1 MEVGTLVGAYR
12 VLQKVGEGGMGGVWL
27 VEHTVLGRRAAIKM
41 LHPVY
46 SARPEIVTRFF
57 NEARAA
63 TAISDPG
70 IVQIFD
76 FGHHVD
82 GAAYIVMEFLDGEPL
97 DRRLARVGRLPV
109 ADALRL
115 MRQVANSVG
124 TAHARGIVHRD
135 LKPENIFLVRDS
147 EAAGGERAKIVD
159 FGIAKLLGEQNIKTQ
174 TSTVIGTPTYM
185 SPEQCRGV
193 GQIDQRSDVYALG
206 CVLFTLVVGRPPF
219 DSEGAGEILA
229 MHLREPAP
237 APSQRVPGIPPD
249 VDGLVLRCMEKDPAR
264 RFSSGTEL
272 GTAITA
278 VLTNVSSP
286 GIALPLDARG
296 PTAPTLALPAT
307 TLSSA
312 ASVSLAPARSS
323 HRVWWLAVAGV
334 VGLVVVVALLT
345 TRGGGDASLSARP
358 RESDPPPQLAAAMK
372 GALTSFVAW
381 SRTHAG
387 APCPAIETL
396 GASVQ
401 DPWGH
406 PMQLTCTDQP
416 ANQIVGVISAG
427 PDGALGTSDDIASW
441 QLGRE
446 ISEIVAGRRWE
457 TTAPA
462 VVAAAAPEPPPKQE
476 AVANRADVKATE
488 PTPSAVT
495 LARVTAVDG
504 KPADLRGTKSAE
516 TPAETR
522 PAAPRPIETKPA
534 EPKPVG
540 TNSLGTQPAETK
552 AVETKQL
559 GTKPAEPKPV
569 GTNSL
574 GTKPVETRPVETNSL
589 GTKSADARPVET
601 KPAETKPVETKPA
614 DAASLK
620 QETKPPQSE
629 TAAKPAPASP
639 KPRDQ
644 RASVF
649 WRNAQKAAEA
659 GDCSTALSVAKR
671 VEEIDAAYYRA
682 VNTGEGAIARCAA
695 RDAQR
700 TQDAGAAEAKRAK
713 EAAAEAQQKPQQKPQ
728 PQPPSS
734 EEQARRIEA
743 YVTQC
748 RTVAARND
756 CGAARAIA
764 ARIAEQYPAVYRD
777 RIVTDPTIARCL
789 TAN

>member
-12 VLQKVGEGGMGGVWL
+12 VLQKIGEGGMGGVWL

-46 SARPEIVTRFF
+46 SARPEIVARFF

-82 GAAYIVMEFLDGEPL
+82 GTAYIVMEFLDGEPL
-97 DRRLARVGRLPV
+97 DRRLARAGRLPV

-147 EAAGGERAKIVD
+147 EAAGGERAKILD

-237 APSQRVPGIPPD
+237 APSHRAPGIPPD

-272 GTAITA
+272 GTAINA
-278 VLTNVSSP
+278 VLTNVSSH

-296 PTAPTLALPAT
+296 PTAPTLALSGT

-312 ASVSLAPARSS
+312 ASMSVAPARSS
-323 HRVWWLAVAGV
+323 HRGWWLAVAGV
-334 VGLVVVVALLT
+334 VGLVVVVAILT
-345 TRGGGDASLSARP
+345 TRGGGDASRSAQP

-372 GALTSFVAW
+372 AALTSFVAW
-381 SRTHAG
+381 SRTHTG
-387 APCPAIETL
+387 APCPAIEML

-446 ISEIVAGRRWE
+446 ISEIAAGRRWE
-457 TTAPA
+457 TVAST
-462 VVAAAAPEPPPKQE
+462 VAAAAPGPPPKPE
-476 AVANRADVKATE
+476 LVANSVDVKATE

-495 LARVTAVDG
+495 LARGTAVDS
-504 KPADLRGTKSAE
+504 KTADLRGTK
-516 TPAETR
+516 PADTR
-522 PAAPRPIETKPA
+522 PAAPRPADTR
-534 EPKPVG
+534 PV
-540 TNSLGTQPAETK
+540 E
-552 AVETKQL
+552 
-559 GTKPAEPKPV
+559 
-569 GTNSL
+569 
-574 GTKPVETRPVETNSL
+574 TKPVETRPVETRPVETKSAETKPAETRPVGTNSL
-589 GTKSADARPVET
+589 GTKAAETRPVDTKPLGAKPAET
-601 KPAETKPVETKPA
+601 KPAETKPA
-614 DAASLK
+614 DAASVTS
-620 QETKPPQSE
+620 EARPPQAE
-629 TAAKPAPASP
+629 VAAKPALAPP

-659 GDCSTALSVAKR
+659 GDCGTALSVAKR
-671 VEEIDAAYYRA
+671 VQEIDAAYYRA
-682 VNTGEGAIARCAA
+682 VNTGDGAVASCAA
-695 RDAQR
+695 RETQR
-700 TQDAGAAEAKRAK
+700 AQDAYATEVQRAK
-713 EAAAEAQQKPQQKPQ
+713 EAAAKEAAAKGAAAEAQQPQ
-728 PQPPSS
+728 SS
-734 EEQARRIEA
+734 AEQARRVEA
-743 YVTQC
+743 YITQC
-748 RTVAARND
+748 RAVAARND
-756 CGAARAIA
+756 CSAARTIA
-764 ARIAEQYPAVYRD
+764 ARIAAQYPAVYRD
-777 RIVTDPTIARCL
+777 RILTDPAIAKCL